1 MVCVQT
7 RMLVTDNFGALYA
20 QCIKI
25 LGSAATYAR
34 LGDIL
39 IVSIKRALPLKKV
52 KVHEVRR
59 SVLVRCVRRTFRGN
73 GMSFSTMDNAVVLL
87 DGRNNPL
94 GSRVFGV
101 VAQESRTR
109 KQLRV
114 IIIAEGVA

>member
-1 MVCVQT
+1 MF
-7 RMLVTDNFGALYA
+7 VTDDFGALYA

-25 LGSAATYAR
+25 LGSAASYAR

-39 IVSIKRALPLKKV
+39 IVSIKRVLPLRKV

-59 SVLVRCVRRTFRGN
+59 SVLVREVRRNFRGN
-73 GMSFSTMDNAVVLL
+73 GMTFHTYDNAIVLL

-101 VAQESRTR
+101 VAQELRAR

>member
-7 RMLVTDNFGALYA
+7 KMLVTDNFGALYA

-52 KVHEVRR
+52 KEHEVRR
-59 SVLVRCVRRTFRGN
+59 GVLVREARRSFRGN
-73 GMSFSTMDNAVVLL
+73 GMVFNASDNAIVLL

-94 GSRVFGV
+94 GTRVFGV
-101 VAQESRTR
+101 VAQELRMR

-114 IIIAEGVA
+114 IVIAEAVV